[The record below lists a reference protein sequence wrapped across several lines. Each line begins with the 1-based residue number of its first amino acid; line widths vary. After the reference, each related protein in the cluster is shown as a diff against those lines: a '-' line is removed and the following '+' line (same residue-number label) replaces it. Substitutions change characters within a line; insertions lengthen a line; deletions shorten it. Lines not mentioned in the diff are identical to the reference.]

1 MSPHLSDSEIWKF
14 LLLVSEIAENFASG
28 TRSPGLWNPESHFR
42 LDPKSISTDRDWNPV
57 PGIRNPCRCIQN
69 RKLSWIPYSRRQ
81 RLSMRGFRFRSRL
94 RSAPMHPVARDSLT
108 WRQICCTFEH
118 LRIAS
123 RQGPVHTY
131 TDIFESVSFSFRI
144 QKFPRAQVSG
154 FTLVPRAPLGILAT
168 EQCVEVPRFD
178 TLIK

>member
-14 LLLVSEIAENFASG
+14 LLLVFEIVENFASG
-28 TRSPGLWNPESHFR
+28 ARSPGLSNLESHLR
-42 LDPKSISTDRDWNPV
+42 LDPKSSSTDRDWNPV
-57 PGIRNPCRCIQN
+57 PGIRNTCYCIQN
-69 RKLSWIPYSRRQ
+69 RKLSWIPYPRRQ
-81 RLSMRGFRFRSRL
+81 RLFIRGFRFRSRL

-144 QKFPRAQVSG
+144 QKFPRVQVSG
-154 FTLVPRAPLGILAT
+154 FTLVPRTPLGILAT
-168 EQCVEVPRFD
+168 EQCVKVARFD

>member
-14 LLLVSEIAENFASG
+14 LLLVSEIVENFASG
-28 TRSPGLWNPESHFR
+28 ARSPGLWNLECHLR
-42 LDPKSISTDRDWNPV
+42 LDPKSSSTDRDWNPV
-57 PGIRNPCRCIQN
+57 PGIRNTCYCIQN
-69 RKLSWIPYSRRQ
+69 RKLSWIPYPRRQ
-81 RLSMRGFRFRSRL
+81 RLFIRGFRFRSRL

-131 TDIFESVSFSFRI
+131 TDIFESATFL
-144 QKFPRAQVSG
+144 SG
-154 FTLVPRAPLGILAT
+154 FKNFPVHRYQDSLLYPGLLWEYWQQSMRRGCQA
-168 EQCVEVPRFD
+168 
-178 TLIK
+178 

>member
-14 LLLVSEIAENFASG
+14 LLLVSEIEENFVSG
-28 TRSPGLWNPESHFR
+28 TRSPGLLNPESHLR
-42 LDPKSISTDRDWNPV
+42 LDPKSSSTDRDWNPV
-57 PGIRNPCRCIQN
+57 PGIRNTCYCIQN
-69 RKLSWIPYSRRQ
+69 RKLSWIPNPRRQ
-81 RLSMRGFRFRSRL
+81 RLFI

-131 TDIFESVSFSFRI
+131 TDIFESATFSFRI

-154 FTLVPRAPLGILAT
+154 FTLVPRTPLGILAT
-168 EQCVEVPRFD
+168 EHASRLPGLTR
-178 TLIK
+178 